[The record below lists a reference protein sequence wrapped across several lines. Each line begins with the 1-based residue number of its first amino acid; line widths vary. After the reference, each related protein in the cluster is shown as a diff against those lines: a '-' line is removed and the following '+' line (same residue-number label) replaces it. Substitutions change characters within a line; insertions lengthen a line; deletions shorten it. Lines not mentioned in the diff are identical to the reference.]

1 MNIPPFKFLV
11 SVSSFVTGL
20 FFFFFGFCG
29 SVFVGCRVD
38 VISWLF
44 GFSVG

>member
-11 SVSSFVTGL
+11 SVSSFVT
-20 FFFFFGFCG
+20 FFFGFCG